1 MTLNLLGG
9 LYVRTNE
16 LSKSESSLVSALS
29 IQERKLGDNDGQ
41 VALTLSTLAELYSLT
56 GMRREDGGRRREEE
70 RRGGRG
76 GGRRGR
82 GGGIGGGRRGEVY

>member
-16 LSKSESSLVSALS
+16 LNKAESCLVNALS

-41 VALTLSTLAELYSLT
+41 VALTRSTLAELYSLT
-56 GMRREDGGRRREEE
+56 GEFQKAVDEARTALKIMQDLFGPDSTQVS
-70 RRGGRG
+70 
-76 GGRRGR
+76 
-82 GGGIGGGRRGEVY
+82 EVQ